1 MMDFVTFQEKFPI
14 QLNEQQLEAM
24 QAVDG
29 PVLLLAVPG
38 SGKTTVLVARL
49 GYMIYCKGIQPENI
63 LTLTYTV
70 AATRDM
76 RSRFVSYF
84 GQELGDRVEFRTINS
99 ISAGIINYY
108 GRMIGKK
115 PYELISDDKLLMGI
129 LSGLYQK
136 YQEEFPMESD
146 LKGIRTDITYIKNM
160 MFSPDEI
167 QELEDEAGVHL
178 LEIYNGYCQE
188 LKSRNLMDYDD
199 QMVYAYNLLKASP
212 DLLNYYQNRYS
223 YICVDEAQDTSKI
236 QHEIIALLTSRRQNL
251 FMVGDEDQ
259 SIYGFRAAYPEALLS
274 FERRY
279 PDAKVLL
286 MEENFRSNGNIVEA
300 ADAFIQQNTLRHKKT
315 MRANRPATSEIHEI
329 QLQSRAAQYNYL
341 LKVARNCTQETAV
354 LYRDNESAIPLVD
367 LLERDGIP
375 YRLKNAELNFFTNR
389 VVVDIENILRFAFDP
404 TDTEIFE
411 RIYYK
416 MSTYLT
422 KQQMLSACNYA
433 RAEDIP
439 VLEAVLLSSDLKPH
453 TRKSIKALQTHL
465 ENLRDEE
472 PKRAIHRIVN
482 FMGYKEYME
491 RNDLKDNKILIL
503 KAVAG
508 RESTIRDFLNRMSE
522 LKELFSTKDSDMDS
536 PFILSTIH
544 SSKGLEYDNVYLI
557 DVANGLFPEEVP
569 FDIREM
575 KPEDRSA
582 FEEERRLFY
591 VGVTRAR
598 NELYL
603 FKTLEPSIFIKQLFH
618 PTAPGIT
625 SGMSSGQ
632 NPGTASGLRRGRY
645 SGNYGEMKT
654 ASRPGVRAPQSYF
667 QQVGMEHKKKKF
679 DENEYRRFIESLGE
693 GVILEHKSFG
703 QGVVKEL
710 GQNKVTITFDAG
722 DKVFALKTLFQTG
735 AITI

>member
-1 MMDFVTFQEKFPI
+1 M
-14 QLNEQQLEAM
+14 
-24 QAVDG
+24 
-29 PVLLLAVPG
+29 
-38 SGKTTVLVARL
+38 
-49 GYMIYCKGIQPENI
+49 
-63 LTLTYTV
+63 
-70 AATRDM
+70 
-76 RSRFVSYF
+76 
-84 GQELGDRVEFRTINS
+84 
-99 ISAGIINYY
+99 
-108 GRMIGKK
+108 
-115 PYELISDDKLLMGI
+115 
-129 LSGLYQK
+129 
-136 YQEEFPMESD
+136 
-146 LKGIRTDITYIKNM
+146 
-160 MFSPDEI
+160 
-167 QELEDEAGVHL
+167 
-178 LEIYNGYCQE
+178 
-188 LKSRNLMDYDD
+188 
-199 QMVYAYNLLKASP
+199 
-212 DLLNYYQNRYS
+212 
-223 YICVDEAQDTSKI
+223 
-236 QHEIIALLTSRRQNL
+236 
-251 FMVGDEDQ
+251 
-259 SIYGFRAAYPEALLS
+259 
-274 FERRY
+274 
-279 PDAKVLL
+279 
-286 MEENFRSNGNIVEA
+286 
-300 ADAFIQQNTLRHKKT
+300 
-315 MRANRPATSEIHEI
+315 
-329 QLQSRAAQYNYL
+329 
-341 LKVARNCTQETAV
+341 
-354 LYRDNESAIPLVD
+354 
-367 LLERDGIP
+367 
-375 YRLKNAELNFFTNR
+375 
-389 VVVDIENILRFAFDP
+389 VVDIENILRFAFDP

-416 MSTYLT
+416 VSTYLT

-557 DVANGLFPEEVP
+557 DVANGLFPEEVS

-598 NELYL
+598 NEFYL
-603 FKTLEPSIFIKQLFH
+603 FKTLEPSIFIKQFLH
-618 PTAPGIT
+618 PTAPGTT

-632 NPGTASGLRRGRY
+632 NPGTASGLRRGQY
-645 SGNYGEMKT
+645 SGNYGKMKT
-654 ASRPGVRAPQSYF
+654 ASRSGVRAPQSYF

-703 QGVVKEL
+703 KGVVKEL